1 MTDNVVPLF
10 GKKEALEIKE
20 TPEGTLKIF
29 HEKLDKVL
37 DDYNYLNAHEKF
49 QVLESVISMNKSIFE
64 LYINLK
70 RSSLSE

>member
-1 MTDNVVPLF
+1 MTDNVISLF
-10 GKKEALEIKE
+10 AKKNITDIKE
-20 TPEGTLKIF
+20 TPEETLKIF

>member
-1 MTDNVVPLF
+1 MTDNVVSLF
-10 GKKEALEIKE
+10 GKKEALDIKE
-20 TPEGTLKIF
+20 TPEETLKIF
-29 HEKLDKVL
+29 HGKLDKVL

-70 RSSLSE
+70 RSVEI